1 MNEQLKI
8 ELIDHMGSDRSVA
21 NAAWVSTAKE
31 RDDASDERVE
41 GIIRYLATST
51 PMHSSPFEHVT
62 ATFRITAPLFVRD
75 QWVRHRTQSYN
86 SMSLRYSR
94 VEGSDITKLF
104 YIPTLERPLINEGS
118 KSRPRFVDEPS
129 LELYSFMA
137 EEMEEAYYNAYTS
150 YLTLLDEGIAEE
162 VARNVLPEATMTKFY
177 ATANMLNW
185 WRFVTERTAENAQW
199 EIKKLA
205 NDISTEMSTFVP
217 VSWWWLMNRNN
228 NG

>member
-1 MNEQLKI
+1 M
-8 ELIDHMGSDRSVA
+8 
-21 NAAWVSTAKE
+21 
-31 RDDASDERVE
+31 
-41 GIIRYLATST
+41 
-51 PMHSSPFEHVT
+51 
-62 ATFRITAPLFVRD
+62 
-75 QWVRHRTQSYN
+75 
-86 SMSLRYSR
+86 
-94 VEGSDITKLF
+94 TKLF

-205 NDISTEMSTFVP
+205 NDISTEMLTFVP

>member
-1 MNEQLKI
+1 M
-8 ELIDHMGSDRSVA
+8 
-21 NAAWVSTAKE
+21 
-31 RDDASDERVE
+31 
-41 GIIRYLATST
+41 
-51 PMHSSPFEHVT
+51 
-62 ATFRITAPLFVRD
+62 
-75 QWVRHRTQSYN
+75 
-86 SMSLRYSR
+86 
-94 VEGSDITKLF
+94 TKLF

>member
-1 MNEQLKI
+1 MTKQLKI

-21 NAAWVSTAKE
+21 NAAWVSTGRE

-94 VEGSDITKLF
+94 VEGSDMTKLF

-162 VARNVLPEATMTKFY
+162 VARNVLPEATMTKF
-177 ATANMLNW
+177 
-185 WRFVTERTAENAQW
+185 
-199 EIKKLA
+199 
-205 NDISTEMSTFVP
+205 
-217 VSWWWLMNRNN
+217 
-228 NG
+228 